1 MSRQGKKKELK
12 AAEVG
17 TGKIEEE
24 GGPVSHTTV
33 TLASEESEEDSES
46 SS

>member
-1 MSRQGKKKELK
+1 MKKELK
-12 AAEVG
+12 AAELA